1 MRSKY
6 TRGFVSHVKN
16 DKKTMSLKRISLKY
30 NLTIGQVVYIIYSK
44 KLKERAK
51 ETDAKKQYTHPNA
64 HLIEPEPRTWANVM
78 KELFNDIRKFLQ

>member
-6 TRGFVSHVKN
+6 TRGFVSHVQN

-44 KLKERAK
+44 KLRAR
-51 ETDAKKQYTHPNA
+51 EVDAKRQYT

>member
-51 ETDAKKQYTHPNA
+51 ETDAKRQYT